1 MALLILAH
9 LYLQIHYPKIHIIY
23 DLGKLACLQ
32 LYECYLSHPL
42 SPHLSFA
49 MLCLL
54 SGITTHLHL
63 TANSPLPFMP
73 QSRHFFS

>member
-42 SPHLSFA
+42 PLTCPLQCCAFYLESPPTS
-49 MLCLL
+49 
-54 SGITTHLHL
+54 T
-63 TANSPLPFMP
+63 
-73 QSRHFFS
+73 